1 MLESPPDRSAT
12 VVNDSEVRIMDPK
25 LKAKLQKQ
33 RYHIVGEHGGVKT
46 CHWTKE
52 SLLRG
57 RQCYKGRFYGIESH
71 GCMQMSPVVD
81 QCNLACTYCWREPHM
96 DTLELTDQDPL
107 DLLYESVRAQRRL
120 LSGFG
125 GNDKVPR
132 EKWLDA
138 QNPKHVA
145 ISLNGE
151 PTLYTRLSEYME
163 LCHKHGMTTML
174 VTNGTLPKVIEN
186 LDTLPTQLYVSVD
199 APNKT
204 VFDDIC
210 KPKWNQGAWEK
221 FEQTIDLMPSLDT
234 RTVCR
239 HTLIKGKNMSHEH
252 IHEFAELDNRADPD
266 YIEAK
271 GYVHVGHSQENLAAS
286 NMPSHEDIMAFSR
299 EIAPLTNRQVLDESR
314 PSRVALIGTE
324 IIPIQVPEAEMYFP
338 EDLGIAP
345 PVKHLPVI

>member
-1 MLESPPDRSAT
+1 
-12 VVNDSEVRIMDPK
+12 MDLL

-33 RYHIVGEHGGVKT
+33 RYHLVGEHGGVKT

-52 SLLRG
+52 SLLRD
-57 RQCYKGRFYGIESH
+57 RQCYKGQFYGVASH
-71 GCMQMSPVVD
+71 NCMQMSPVVD

-96 DTLELTDQDPL
+96 DSLELTDQDPL
-107 DLLYESVRAQRRL
+107 EMLYESVRAQRRL

-125 GNDKVPR
+125 GNDAVPH

-174 VTNGTLPKVIEN
+174 VTNGTFPKVLAE

-199 APNKT
+199 APNKQ

-210 KPKWNQGAWEK
+210 KPKWSSAAWDR
-221 FEQTIDLMPSLDT
+221 FEQTIDLLPSLDT
-234 RTVCR
+234 RIVCR
-239 HTLIKGKNMSHEH
+239 HTLIKGKNMSEQNVR
-252 IHEFAELDNRADPD
+252 EFAALDNRADPD
-266 YIEAK
+266 WIEAK
-271 GYVHVGHSQENLAAS
+271 GYVFVGHSRENLS
-286 NMPSHEDIMAFSR
+286 MENMPSHEDILDFSNAL
-299 EIAPLTNRQVLDESR
+299 APLTNRRVLSDSR
-314 PSRVALIGTE
+314 PSRVALIGNE
-324 IIPIQVPEAEMYFP
+324 MIPIPIPEAEIAFP

-345 PVKHLPVI
+345 SVKHLKIA

>member
-1 MLESPPDRSAT
+1 MG
-12 VVNDSEVRIMDPK
+12 MDPQ

-33 RYHIVGEHGGVKT
+33 RYHIVGEHGGVKV

-52 SLLRG
+52 SLLRD
-57 RQCYKGRFYGIESH
+57 RQCYKGKFYGVKSH
-71 GCMQMSPVVD
+71 NCMQMSPVVD
-81 QCNLACTYCWREPHM
+81 QCNLACSYCWREPHM

-174 VTNGTLPKVIEN
+174 VTNGTLPKVLEN

-199 APNKT
+199 APNKQ
-204 VFDDIC
+204 VFDEIC
-210 KPKWNQGAWEK
+210 KPKWNSGAWHQFEK
-221 FEQTIDLMPSLDT
+221 TIDLLPSLDT
-234 RTVCR
+234 RVVCR
-239 HTLIKGKNMSHEH
+239 HTMVKGKNMADEH
-252 IHEFAELDNRADPD
+252 ISQYAGLDLRADPD
-266 YIEAK
+266 YIECK
-271 GYVHVGHSQENLAAS
+271 GYVHVGHSIDNLTAE
-286 NMPSHEDIMAFSR
+286 NMPSHDDIMQFSN
-299 EIAPLTNRQVLDESR
+299 ILAPLTDRLVLDDSR
-314 PSRVALIGTE
+314 PSRVSLIGRE
-324 IIPIQVPEAEMYFP
+324 IVPIPIPEPTMFFP
-338 EDLGIAP
+338 KDLGIAESI
-345 PVKHLPVI
+345 KHLKMAS

>member
-1 MLESPPDRSAT
+1 MG
-12 VVNDSEVRIMDPK
+12 MDPA

-52 SLLRG
+52 SLLRD
-57 RQCYKGRFYGIESH
+57 RACYKGTFYGVKSH
-71 GCMQMSPVVD
+71 TCMQMSPVVD

-107 DLLYESVRAQRRL
+107 ELLYESVRAQRRL

-132 EKWLDA
+132 EKFIEA
-138 QNPKHVA
+138 QDPKHVA

-151 PTLYTRLSEYME
+151 PTLYTRLGEYMD

-174 VTNGTLPKVIEN
+174 VTNGTLPMVLEN

-199 APNKT
+199 APNKQI
-204 VFDDIC
+204 FDDVC
-210 KPKWNQGAWEK
+210 RPKWNSGAWNQFEK
-221 FEQTIDLMPSLDT
+221 TIDLLPSLDT
-234 RTVCR
+234 RIVCR
-239 HTLIKGKNMSHEH
+239 HTMMKGVNMSSNH
-252 IHEFAELDNRADPD
+252 IKEFAALDNRADPD
-266 YIEAK
+266 FIEAK
-271 GYVHVGHSQENLAAS
+271 GYVYVGHSRENLS
-286 NMPSHEDIMAFSR
+286 MENMPSHDDILSFSNELAPQVNR
-299 EIAPLTNRQVLDESR
+299 EVLSESR
-314 PSRVALIGTE
+314 PSRVALIGRE
-324 IIPIQVPEAEMYFP
+324 IVPIPIPEAELYFP

-345 PVKHLPVI
+345 PVKKLPLVQN